1 MAHAVNAIIVGIAL
15 EETILAE
22 IPGARAIALK
32 KGLYLVPITDELFD
46 ALASRYPD
54 MKEISSESFG
64 KFSGPLERVLESAS
78 LQGPV
83 AYIETEYFGGSGTQ
97 SAAVW
102 RDGRLLMPPTK
113 SENVGPINRAL
124 RHLGVRFVWS
134 RDAFQIVGLD
144 RYRDNEDWIAAS

>member
-32 KGLYLVPITDELFD
+32 KGLCLVPIIDELFD
-46 ALASRYPD
+46 AFASRYTD
-54 MKEISSESFG
+54 RQEISSASFRR
-64 KFSGPLERVLESAS
+64 FSGPLERVLESAS
-78 LQGPV
+78 LRGPV
-83 AYIETEYFGGSGTQ
+83 AYIETAYFGGTGTQ

-102 RDGRLLMPPTK
+102 RDGRLLLPPTK
-113 SENVGPINRAL
+113 APLGPINRAP

-144 RYRDNEDWIAAS
+144 RHRSNGDWIAAS